1 MKLNLECGN
10 LLRSGYVNANSHSVP
25 LNENVTEDMP
35 FILGHFKNLK
45 SIFPNEKFEEIIF
58 NLPLNILTPEDLLPV
73 ISHWKEMLDANGILK
88 VFFIDIRRVAR
99 ATQVESINIQDTHN
113 LIYGENY
120 AYKSIMDAS
129 IFKNVCKSMGFQIEM
144 MSIKDYFAAF
154 ELKNA

>member
-10 LLRSGYVNANSHSVP
+10 LLRSGYINVHSHSIS

-35 FILGHFKNLK
+35 FVLGHFKNIK
-45 SIFPNEKFEEIIF
+45 PVFPNEKFEEIIF

-73 ISHWKEMLDANGILK
+73 LSSWKELLEHNGILK

-99 ATQVESINIQDTHN
+99 ATQIEEISIQDTHN
-113 LIYGENY
+113 LIHGENY
-120 AYKSIMDAS
+120 IYKSIMDAN
-129 IFKNVCKSMGFQIEM
+129 IFKNVCKAMNFSIEM
-144 MSIKDYFAAF
+144 MSVKDFFAAF